1 MKRKKSR
8 CTGIKPCAPC
18 SALGLLCRF
27 TAPYARGRPPT
38 PPSEASPKDLSEHPV
53 QDWGER
59 TATRAGYRHTAFST
73 SPHISTVEPA
83 FSPYDD
89 SPAAA
94 LQPTTATASGNRAVS
109 NTPTVPE
116 PETEDFAGGVITG
129 NDGHYVGASCNVSF
143 FSRLQQRLRDGGG
156 AAESLMP
163 QTSIF
168 TSGDAPLPAFN
179 PHSFTSPSKAE
190 ATVLLNRYFDIGSP
204 TYRYLDRASVEQW
217 LEDAYKPGFQQSP
230 AKMAVLLVLFATAAR
245 YAVGTAQKTEF
256 HEG

>member
-1 MKRKKSR
+1 M
-8 CTGIKPCAPC
+8 
-18 SALGLLCRF
+18 
-27 TAPYARGRPPT
+27 
-38 PPSEASPKDLSEHPV
+38 
-53 QDWGER
+53 
-59 TATRAGYRHTAFST
+59 
-73 SPHISTVEPA
+73 
-83 FSPYDD
+83 
-89 SPAAA
+89 AA
-94 LQPTTATASGNRAVS
+94 LQATTAADGGNGTVS
-109 NTPTVPE
+109 NTPIVPE

-129 NDGHYVGASCNVSF
+129 QDGHYVGASCNVSF
-143 FSRLQQRLRDGGG
+143 FSRLQRRLRDGGG
-156 AAESLMP
+156 GGGGGAGESLTP

-179 PHSFTSPSKAE
+179 HLSFTSPSKEE

-217 LEDAYKPGFQQSP
+217 LEDAYKPGYQQSP